1 MVLVGIY
8 HISGPGDLWSL
19 RSLSACYTN
28 ALNELKKDNCRTIVS
43 IYVLFY
49 LLLRNCCEI
58 PKR

>member
-28 ALNELKKDNCRTIVS
+28 ALNEMKKDNCRTIVS
-43 IYVLFY
+43 IYDAFLFIVEK
-49 LLLRNCCEI
+49 LL
-58 PKR
+58 